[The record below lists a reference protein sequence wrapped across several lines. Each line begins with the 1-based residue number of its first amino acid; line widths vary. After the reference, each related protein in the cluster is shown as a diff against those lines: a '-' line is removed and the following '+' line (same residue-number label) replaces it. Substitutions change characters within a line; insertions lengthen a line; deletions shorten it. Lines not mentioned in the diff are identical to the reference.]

1 MTSPVEWFG
10 TKNMDTFVVVQ
21 LVPNSR
27 VVSVLIITL
36 ILCTLGLIL
45 GHTVLVSI
53 SWRMR
58 LLRSLSSKGTRER
71 WDKARA
77 PRKMSRWGISMN
89 HHSGAHLCLAAERL
103 GRVPELNWIEVQAWF
118 NWINKLVQSNQL
130 VYPKITNH
138 SPLGL
143 TQLDKQE
150 NKTLHPLLPPS
161 SAA

>member
-1 MTSPVEWFG
+1 MTCPVEWFW

-21 LVPNSR
+21 LVPNSG

-36 ILCTLGLIL
+36 ILYMLGLIL

-71 WDKARA
+71 RGKAWA
-77 PRKMSRWGISMN
+77 PRKMSRWGVSMN
-89 HHSGAHLCLAAERL
+89 HRSGAHLCLGAERL
-103 GRVPELNWIEVQAWF
+103 GRVLEPNWIEVQAWF
-118 NWINKLVQSNQL
+118 NWMNKLVQSNQL

-143 TQLDKQE
+143 TQLDKCE
-150 NKTLHPLLPPS
+150 SKTLHPLPLPS